1 MLKYSYHYL
10 MSNAFLYGK
19 NKALAKEYA
28 DKILAIDPEYAPA
41 QQIKELK

>member
-1 MLKYSYHYL
+1 MLKYSLHYL

-28 DKILAIDPEYAPA
+28 NKILAIDPEYPA
-41 QQIKELK
+41 AKQIRDLK